1 MKRHFE
7 YVNQS
12 ETDRAATLEHRAAEL
27 ERRLGQ
33 ATPERGLPEY
43 RPPGYETVEF
53 AAFNPPQAPGT
64 GHDGAAQHVGPG
76 QAYHEPGP
84 GFQYAD
90 SGFGAAVGVDAPG
103 FRSGGWPAAGT
114 AAYPP
119 DGTGVPAAVPAG
131 HAAVPAGY
139 ASAAGPG
146 GYASAGSGGYPA
158 AAAPGFPAA
167 GGYAAGGYHAPQTS
181 GYPDAGVGGPDQRT
195 EVLIN
200 RGRRNVQP
208 SGAKR
213 WAGHWRAIAG
223 GTVAV
228 LAAVIA
234 ITVSL
239 RGGGASWPASVATV
253 QSQITAACQNPNV
266 VAEPTQVNFA
276 CAKDTQQILWVFSL
290 LTSGNNPGYSDS
302 ANGRKGLEPITPS
315 QGGDIAWSLNL
326 HHPYDPAS
334 AADSLAVAARAINNI
349 IGGATLTGA
358 NGAPVVQPGL
368 ESKAANCARY
378 TGSPALVTKQGFPA
392 LCALAVSSP
401 AGQAALVSDV
411 FQQWMVG
418 TPGQVA
424 TQAGVLFQNADNPGD
439 PRVQAILNSLHVS
452 GL

>member
-1 MKRHFE
+1 MKRDFE
-7 YVNQS
+7 YVS
-12 ETDRAATLEHRAAEL
+12 SAETDRLAMLEHRAAEL

-33 ATPERGLPEY
+33 VSPDHGLPEY
-43 RPPGYETVEF
+43 GPPGYETVPPAYETVEF
-53 AAFNPPQAPGT
+53 AAFNPAQAAGA
-64 GHDGAAQHVGPG
+64 GHDGAAHQVAGPG
-76 QAYHEPGP
+76 QAYHEAGP

-90 SGFGAAVGVDAPG
+90 SGFGVNGSG
-103 FRSGGWPAAGT
+103 LRSGGWADAGT
-114 AAYPP
+114 TAYPP
-119 DGTGVPAAVPAG
+119 DATGGFPAAVPAG
-131 HAAVPAGY
+131 HA
-139 ASAAGPG
+139 SDAAGNHAATWPG
-146 GYASAGSGGYPA
+146 GYPGARSGGYPSA
-158 AAAPGFPAA
+158 QAA
-167 GGYAAGGYHAPQTS
+167 GFGDPAGYRPSRPNGF
-181 GYPDAGVGGPDQRT
+181 PDAGVGGPDQRT

-208 SGAKR
+208 RGVKR
-213 WAGHWRAIAG
+213 WAAHWRAIAG
-223 GTVAV
+223 GAVAV
-228 LAAVIA
+228 LAVIIAMAVM
-234 ITVSL
+234 L
-239 RGGGASWPASVATV
+239 RGSDASWPASVARV
-253 QSQITAACQNPNV
+253 QSQIEAACQNPNV

-276 CAKDTQQILWVFSL
+276 CAKDTRQILWVFSL

-302 ANGRKGLEPITPS
+302 SNGRKGLEPITPS

-326 HHPYDPAS
+326 HHPYDPAN

-392 LCALAVSSP
+392 LCAHAVSSP

-418 TPGQVA
+418 TPEQVA
-424 TQAGVLFQNADNPGD
+424 TEAGVLFQNADNPGD

>member
-119 DGTGVPAAVPAG
+119 DGTGV
-131 HAAVPAGY
+131 
-139 ASAAGPG
+139 
-146 GYASAGSGGYPA
+146 PA

-378 TGSPALVTKQGFPA
+378 TGSAALVTKQGFPA
-392 LCALAVSSP
+392 LCAHAISSP

>member
-1 MKRHFE
+1 VNVKRDFE
-7 YVNQS
+7 YVSHS
-12 ETDRAATLEHRAAEL
+12 ESDRFAMLEHRAAEL

-33 ATPERGLPEY
+33 VTPGHGLPEY

-53 AAFNPPQAPGT
+53 AALNPAQAAGT
-64 GHDGAAQHVGPG
+64 GHDGAAHHVAGPG
-76 QAYHEPGP
+76 QAYHEAGP

-90 SGFGAAVGVDAPG
+90 SGFGAAVGVDGPG
-103 FRSGGWPAAGT
+103 VKSGGWPAAGT
-114 AAYPP
+114 TAYAP
-119 DGTGVPAAVPAG
+119 D
-131 HAAVPAGY
+131 
-139 ASAAGPG
+139 GPG
-146 GYASAGSGGYPA
+146 GYAAPRSGGYPGA
-158 AAAPGFPAA
+158 QAPGFPAA
-167 GGYAAGGYHAPQTS
+167 GGYHAPRPN

-208 SGAKR
+208 RGVQR
-213 WAGHWRAIAG
+213 WAAHWRAIAG
-223 GTVAV
+223 GAAVV
-228 LAAVIA
+228 LAAIIA
-234 ITVSL
+234 IAVILHGS
-239 RGGGASWPASVATV
+239 GASWPASVATV
-253 QSQITAACQNPNV
+253 QSEITVACQNPNV

-276 CAKDTQQILWVFSL
+276 CAKDTRQVLWVFSL
-290 LTSGNNPGYSDS
+290 LTSGNNPGYTDS
-302 ANGRKGLEPITPS
+302 SNGRKGLEPITPS

-378 TGSPALVTKQGFPA
+378 TGSAALATRQGFPA
-392 LCALAVSSP
+392 LCAHSVSSP

-424 TQAGVLFQNADNPGD
+424 TEAGVLFQNADNPGD

>member
-1 MKRHFE
+1 MKREFE
-7 YVNQS
+7 YVSHS
-12 ETDRAATLEHRAAEL
+12 ENDRLAMLEHRAAEL

-33 ATPERGLPEY
+33 VTPEHVVPEY
-43 RPPGYETVEF
+43 RPPDYETVEF
-53 AAFNPPQAPGT
+53 AAFNPAQAAGT
-64 GHDGAAQHVGPG
+64 GHDGAAHRIVEPR
-76 QAYHEPGP
+76 QAYHEAGP

-90 SGFGAAVGVDAPG
+90 SGFGVPVGVDVPG
-103 FRSGGWPAAGT
+103 VPSGGWPAAST
-114 AAYPP
+114 TAYPP
-119 DGTGVPAAVPAG
+119 DGTGGFPAAAPAG
-131 HAAVPAGY
+131 HAATGQ
-139 ASAAGPG
+139 G
-146 GYASAGSGGYPA
+146 GYASARSGGYPGA
-158 AAAPGFPAA
+158 QSPGFAAPG
-167 GGYAAGGYHAPQTS
+167 GYQAPRPS

-200 RGRRNVQP
+200 RGRRNVRP
-208 SGAKR
+208 SGVTR
-213 WAGHWRAIAG
+213 WSAHWRAIAA
-223 GTVAV
+223 GTVAA
-228 LAAVIA
+228 LAAIIA
-234 ITVSL
+234 IAVVL
-239 RGGGASWPASVATV
+239 RGGGASWPSSVATV
-253 QSQITAACQNPNV
+253 QSQIAVACQNPNV

-276 CAKDTQQILWVFSL
+276 CAKDTRQILWVFSL

-302 ANGRKGLEPITPS
+302 SNGRKGLEPITPS

-326 HHPYDPAS
+326 HHPYDAANP
-334 AADSLAVAARAINNI
+334 ADSLAVAARAINNI

-392 LCALAVSSP
+392 LCAQPVTSV

-424 TQAGVLFQNADNPGD
+424 TEAGVLFQNADNPGD
-439 PRVQAILNSLHVS
+439 PRVQAILNSLHAS

>member
-1 MKRHFE
+1 MKRDFE
-7 YVNQS
+7 YVS
-12 ETDRAATLEHRAAEL
+12 HAETDRLAMLEHRAAEL

-33 ATPERGLPEY
+33 VTPEHGLPEY
-43 RPPGYETVEF
+43 RRPDYETVEF
-53 AAFNPPQAPGT
+53 AAFNPAQAAGT
-64 GHDGAAQHVGPG
+64 GHDGAAHHVPGPG
-76 QAYHEPGP
+76 PAYQEAGP

-90 SGFGAAVGVDAPG
+90 SGLGAAVGANGPG
-103 FRSGGWPAAGT
+103 PRSGGWPDAGT
-114 AAYPP
+114 TAYAP
-119 DGTGVPAAVPAG
+119 DATGGFPAAVPAG
-131 HAAVPAGY
+131 HPGAAWDDHP
-139 ASAAGPG
+139 AAGPG
-146 GYASAGSGGYPA
+146 GYASAPSGGYPA
-158 AAAPGFPAA
+158 APAA
-167 GGYAAGGYHAPQTS
+167 GFRDAARYQATRPNGF
-181 GYPDAGVGGPDQRT
+181 PDAGVGGPDQRT

-208 SGAKR
+208 RGVKR

-223 GTVAV
+223 GAAAV

-234 ITVSL
+234 IAITL
-239 RGGGASWPASVATV
+239 RGSGASWPASVATV
-253 QSQITAACQNPNV
+253 QSQIAVACQNPNV

-276 CAKDTQQILWVFSL
+276 CAKDTRQILWVFSL
-290 LTSGNNPGYSDS
+290 LTSGNNAGYSDS
-302 ANGRKGLEPITPS
+302 SNGRKGLEPITPS

-326 HHPYDPAS
+326 HHPYDPAN

-378 TGSPALVTKQGFPA
+378 TGSAALATKQGFPA
-392 LCALAVSSP
+392 LCAHAVSSP

-418 TPGQVA
+418 TPEQVA
-424 TQAGVLFQNADNPGD
+424 TEAGVLFQNADNPGD